1 MKSCGRWSET
11 VAVTFTET
19 ETRIKILEKM
29 LSISVLY
36 MLVIVVGCK
45 MCGKSIQ
52 EERETKN

>member
-1 MKSCGRWSET
+1 M
-11 VAVTFTET
+11 AVTFTET

-29 LSISVLY
+29 LPISVLY

-45 MCGKSIQ
+45 MCGKNIQ